1 MLKTLLGKRV
11 LHERPDLQIVD
22 FEQKITPAY
31 EIVRDDLKRLFQLKP
46 PSKYRHALLFSLSY
60 R

>member
-1 MLKTLLGKRV
+1 MLKMLLGKRV

-31 EIVRDDLKRLFQLKP
+31 EIVRDDLKRYVSIETTIKV
-46 PSKYRHALLFSLSY
+46 
-60 R
+60 